1 MSRATAQ
8 YNISSSLNCTCS
20 TRYRCFACRAGSVVV
35 HHTLQFALFRTPRSV
50 VRVIRSH
57 LLANR
62 GFLAAPLHF
71 SVDTDSIS
79 ATLKTTDDIRPT
91 RVAIGGTV
99 LSSNRTIFRIRT
111 SEGDVVSSTGRVAT
125 FTNAGESETLK
136 MRITGYYTSS
146 NTVTP
151 SSSGREDLPPS
162 SHFRVSPGG
171 PAGTLPTVE
180 YLTKRPLSRH
190 RVVSTKDVDSSSA
203 AIEMAASEVSL
214 PSTRSHYRQRGL
226 ITVNEVSLPS
236 TRSHYRQRGLTTVN
250 EVSLPSTR
258 RVTNDVSAQR
268 SSRDDRATKPA
279 NSSICDIAI
288 TVSTTVYVGTN
299 KPPAKTLF
307 AGFVL
312 TPTLPTVSS
321 RAHEYYSS
329 INTRRVSNGKL
340 SRTDVFDQTMDKST
354 TPLRLTLNTFVR
366 YASITNTKTILES
379 SARLALWEHSPTQL
393 ASVRGTHRSET
404 IGASA
409 VRDSAGI
416 GTSLVLPRHSVR
428 DGAVSGE
435 VVTPSRAVPVEQTVF
450 SSDRPDVTSS
460 VRDATS
466 IGTDVVNRRLA
477 PSFDIPSVSGRSV
490 SHTAQ
495 RSSHQ
500 TRTPC
505 LLADGESRLSVDSG
519 EPSLNLCAGRCDSTF
534 SMKHRT
540 ITASSETQL
549 NEWTSVADSAAV
561 LSSSTAPESSRYP
574 LPTVVTSP
582 DMSLS
587 SVADATGLPDA
598 ARPSPTW
605 HVRYSEPSRVLAQA
619 TAAPTTRTTD
629 VSTRHPSGKC
639 PASSRMT
646 TARGRANIYY
656 SGNS

>member
-1 MSRATAQ
+1 M
-8 YNISSSLNCTCS
+8 NCTCS

-151 SSSGREDLPPS
+151 SSSGREDLPSS

-180 YLTKRPLSRH
+180 YLTERPLSRH

-214 PSTRSHYRQRGL
+214 PSA
-226 ITVNEVSLPS
+226 
-236 TRSHYRQRGLTTVN
+236 RSHYRQRGLTTVN

-258 RVTNDVSAQR
+258 RVTSNVSAQR

-288 TVSTTVYVGTN
+288 TVSTTVYVDTN

-340 SRTDVFDQTMDKST
+340 ARTDVFDQTMDKST

-366 YASITNTKTILES
+366 YASITNTKTNLES
-379 SARLALWEHSPTQL
+379 SARLALGEHSLTQL
-393 ASVRGTHRSET
+393 ASIRGTHRSET

-428 DGAVSGE
+428 DGALSGE

-460 VRDATS
+460 VRDATP

-500 TRTPC
+500 TRTPY
-505 LLADGESRLSVDSG
+505 LLADGESRLSVDSA

-605 HVRYSEPSRVLAQA
+605 HVRYSEPSRVLVQA

-656 SGNS
+656 SGNL